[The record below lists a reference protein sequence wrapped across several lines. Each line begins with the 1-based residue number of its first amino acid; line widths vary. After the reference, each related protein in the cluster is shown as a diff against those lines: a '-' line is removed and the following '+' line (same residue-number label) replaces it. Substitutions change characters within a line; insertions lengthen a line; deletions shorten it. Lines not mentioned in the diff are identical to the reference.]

1 VSQAMRLVKAHKVI
15 SCIVGGVVVVAIIL
29 WITSGQSASYNDGYK
44 FAMQYKDVTLLL
56 ADHVEADG
64 GTAQDFCAGWEG
76 VPDANGAGNPSS
88 WSQWMAG
95 CTAGVQQLVPG
106 S

>member
-1 VSQAMRLVKAHKVI
+1 MRLLELIKAHKLI
-15 SCIVGGVVVVAIIL
+15 SAIVGAVALIVIVVTAS
-29 WITSGQSASYNDGYK
+29 SGHSASYNDGYK
-44 FAMQYKDVTLLL
+44 FAMQYKGVTLLL
-56 ADHVEADG
+56 ADHVEAAG

-76 VPDANGAGNPSS
+76 VGGINGAGYPSS

-95 CTAGVQQLVPG
+95 CTAGVQRLVPG